1 MASIGGR
8 GFGDVKVNQ
17 DVLDA
22 LVNSPAGP
30 VARLLVQVGQETT
43 QVAKRRAPTGTRSS
57 KSPDGHPSGYLRS
70 RIGWAIGTVG
80 GRLCV
85 DIVSDAVTSPANPRG
100 AGDPYSLWNERPDLR
115 PYGIPAEWRQ
125 REGPYLT
132 PAFYEALA
140 RIDSGRTY
148 TPAP

>member
-1 MASIGGR
+1 MATIGGR
-8 GFGDVKVNQ
+8 GYGDVKVNQ

-22 LVNSPAGP
+22 LISSPAGP
-30 VARLLVQVGQETT
+30 VARMLVQVGQETT
-43 QVAKRRAPTGTRSS
+43 QVAKRNAPTGAKSS

-70 RIGWAIGTVG
+70 RIGWAVGTYR

-85 DIVSDAVTSPANPRG
+85 DIVSDAKTSPANPWPG
-100 AGDPYSLWNERPDLR
+100 EPYALHVEVPSTRPR
-115 PYGIPAEWRQ
+115 GIPSEWRD
-125 REGPYLT
+125 REGPYLV

-140 RIDSGRTY
+140 RINTGRTY

>member
-22 LVNSPAGP
+22 LISSPAGP
-30 VARLLVQVGQETT
+30 VARMLVQVGQETT
-43 QVAKRRAPTGTRSS
+43 QVAKRNAPTGTRSS

-85 DIVSDAVTSPANPRG
+85 DIVSDAKTSPANPWPG
-100 AGDPYSLWNERPDLR
+100 EPYALWNERPDLR
-115 PYGIPAEWRQ
+115 PRGIPAEWRAK
-125 REGPYLT
+125 EGPYLV
-132 PAFYEALA
+132 PAFAEALA
-140 RIDSGRTY
+140 RISTGRTY
-148 TPAP
+148 TPST